1 MKIIGINYLSESSVC
16 LLVNGSIINAISE
29 ERINRTK
36 NWYGLPRKTIDF
48 ILKKNN
54 LKAKN
59 IDYFVTSGLSSI
71 TNDMPNKYA
80 ISKKI
85 EKIENSKLKKKIKLK
100 QINFLN
106 KRAEHENYVINKRTK
121 KLINKLKNEFG
132 EIVIYDHHL
141 SHAASACYSS
151 NFKECIC
158 LTIDGWGDNSSA
170 KIFTFSKGK
179 LKEISSTPT
188 IDSLG
193 YFYGSITKLLGF
205 KPHQHE
211 GKILGL
217 AAYGDYKKAKNDIY
231 PMISYDNKKK
241 KFNGNYE
248 KGLYQATFNNRN
260 LKHLTKKYSKKDI
273 AAATQYTLEKVV
285 INCVKNLSRKKI
297 NLALAGGVFANVKL
311 NQKIKDLKNIKDI
324 FVFPNMG
331 DGGLAVG
338 CAQLCYYNKT
348 KKIPKKINNV
358 YFGYSFSDKETI
370 RTIKKN
376 KLNFY
381 KSQFVEKEIAEF
393 LVKDKVVAHFNS
405 SMEFGPRALGNR
417 SILCSAKDP
426 AINKTL
432 NKKLGRTE
440 FMPFAPIIL
449 DKFSKDYLYINNE
462 LDNYKYM
469 TITCNCKP
477 LMISKAPASV
487 HVDKT
492 ARPQIVSQK
501 ENRRLYKILSEYYKL
516 SGVPVLINTS
526 FNMHE
531 EPIVFTPEDAIRAF
545 LDGNLDYLII
555 NNFVI
560 QK

>member
-1 MKIIGINYLSESSVC
+1 MC
-16 LLVNGSIINAISE
+16 
-29 ERINRTK
+29 
-36 NWYGLPRKTIDF
+36 
-48 ILKKNN
+48 
-54 LKAKN
+54 
-59 IDYFVTSGLSSI
+59 
-71 TNDMPNKYA
+71 
-80 ISKKI
+80 
-85 EKIENSKLKKKIKLK
+85 
-100 QINFLN
+100 
-106 KRAEHENYVINKRTK
+106 
-121 KLINKLKNEFG
+121 
-132 EIVIYDHHL
+132 
-141 SHAASACYSS
+141 
-151 NFKECIC
+151 
-158 LTIDGWGDNSSA
+158 
-170 KIFTFSKGK
+170 
-179 LKEISSTPT
+179 
-188 IDSLG
+188 
-193 YFYGSITKLLGF
+193 
-205 KPHQHE
+205 
-211 GKILGL
+211 
-217 AAYGDYKKAKNDIY
+217 
-231 PMISYDNKKK
+231 K
-241 KFNGNYE
+241 KFI
-248 KGLYQATFNNRN
+248 K
-260 LKHLTKKYSKKDI
+260 
-273 AAATQYTLEKVV
+273 
-285 INCVKNLSRKKI
+285 KKI

-370 RTIKKN
+370 NTIKKN

-381 KSQFVEKEIAEF
+381 KSKFIEKEIAEF

-449 DKFSKDYLYINNE
+449 DKFAKDYLNINNE
-462 LDNYKYM
+462 LGNYKYM
-469 TITCNCKP
+469 TITCYCKP